1 MPNRYKNT
9 KIQSTKGKRGLRTT
23 ILPNLPTDIS
33 DIIIIS
39 KYGERLDLLANKH
52 YGNTSD
58 WWIIAEANGLGK
70 GSLHIPAGM
79 QIRIPTRLDKIS
91 EKMDKLSKGR

>member
-9 KIQSTKGKRGLRTT
+9 TTHVDGGKKLLKTT
-23 ILPNLPTDIS
+23 ILPNIS
-33 DIIIIS
+33 TNINDIIIIS
-39 KYGERLDLLANKH
+39 RYGDRLDLLAHDH
-52 YGNTSD
+52 YGQDSY

-79 QIRIPTRLDKIS
+79 QIRIPMNLTEIS
-91 EKMDKLSKGR
+91 EKMDQMSKGR